1 MFFKRKKH
9 TMYYPKG
16 LMPAICLCLFLSAAS
31 AAGCGKFKTGT
42 AVSLSVDTGDSV
54 KITIES
60 DSHKISFDK
69 EKSVVS
75 IAERKEKGEN
85 EEDAAVLMHGIFVPQ
100 NSYSLYYKT
109 AYTDSRCSV
118 VENGDGNGIA
128 YTYYTYDSGEK
139 VNCEYI
145 GWIKGSNTGVVF
157 ESTVMEPESCMELV
171 KTLSFSVDSTNQ
183 ANEEYVYVPNIKEE
197 QDENGQAD
205 SDELDSTKGQ
215 DKKDE
220 NQGKNKDKPDKPKD
234 TENPEDKKEED
245 ADGRDEV
252 SSQASVD
259 WTSLRIKIDG
269 EDYTFPYSY
278 KQLQEN
284 GWKLYGDISDYI
296 SGDDEKFVLGEGEYT
311 YSTTRLMNEK
321 YGDALGSAE
330 IYVGFK
336 NYGKEDKDILD
347 CSLWAME
354 VSAVYGTSPVNPAPE
369 VELPGGIKFGAS
381 YEDIVSVYGK
391 PDAEEDNGYYH
402 QMDYQRD
409 YSQHMTLYV
418 YNDGLGLL
426 GAELRGY

>member
-1 MFFKRKKH
+1 MFLKKKKR
-9 TMYYPKG
+9 TMYHKKG
-16 LMPAICLCLFLSAAS
+16 LMPAICLCLFLSAVS

-42 AVSLSVDTGDSV
+42 AVSLSVDTGDSIR
-54 KITIES
+54 ITIDS
-60 DSHKISFDK
+60 DIHKISFDK

-75 IAERKEKGEN
+75 IAERKEKGEK
-85 EEDAAVLMHGIFVPQ
+85 EEDAAVLMRGIFVPQ

-109 AYTDSRCSV
+109 AYTDSRCSI
-118 VENGDGNGIA
+118 VESGDGNGIA

-139 VNCEYI
+139 INCEYI

-157 ESTVMEPESCMELV
+157 ESTVMKPEACMELV

-183 ANEEYVYVPNIKEE
+183 ANEEYVYVPNMKEE
-197 QDENGQAD
+197 QDENAQD
-205 SDELDSTKGQ
+205 KPDEPDSTKGHDKNEQEEQEEQEEQ
-215 DKKDE
+215 DEPDSIKGQDEKGENAESIDE
-220 NQGKNKDKPDKPKD
+220 N
-234 TENPEDKKEED
+234 
-245 ADGRDEV
+245 
-252 SSQASVD
+252 SSPSYAD
-259 WTSLRIKIDG
+259 WTSLRLKIDG
-269 EDYTFPYSY
+269 EDYAFPYSY

-321 YGDALGSAE
+321 YGDTLGSAE

-354 VSAVYGTSPVNPAPE
+354 VSAVYGTSPVSPAPE

-381 YEDIVSVYGK
+381 YEDIVSTYGK
-391 PDAEEDNGYYH
+391 PDAEEDNGYYL
-402 QMDYQRD
+402 QMDYQHD

-426 GAELRGY
+426 GAELRGH